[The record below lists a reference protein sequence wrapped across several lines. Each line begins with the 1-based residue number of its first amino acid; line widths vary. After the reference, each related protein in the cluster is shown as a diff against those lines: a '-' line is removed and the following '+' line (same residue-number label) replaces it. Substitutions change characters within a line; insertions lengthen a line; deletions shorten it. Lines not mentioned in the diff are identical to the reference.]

1 MITEYELLKQG
12 EEEYMS
18 DAQKDFFRARLL
30 DVKKQTEERLQ
41 TARTTISQPNIS
53 SDPLDE
59 ATEEEIRDITLI
71 RIKRDTQV
79 YHDIELAL
87 DRLRHDD
94 FGYCE
99 ETGVPLG
106 IPRLL
111 ANPLARYSTT
121 ALMKKEEQGRLEGY
135 GEVDAA

>member
-12 EEEYMS
+12 EEKYMS

-41 TARTTISQPNIS
+41 TARTTISQPNTS

-87 DRLRHDD
+87 DRLRQDD

-135 GEVDAA
+135 GEADAA